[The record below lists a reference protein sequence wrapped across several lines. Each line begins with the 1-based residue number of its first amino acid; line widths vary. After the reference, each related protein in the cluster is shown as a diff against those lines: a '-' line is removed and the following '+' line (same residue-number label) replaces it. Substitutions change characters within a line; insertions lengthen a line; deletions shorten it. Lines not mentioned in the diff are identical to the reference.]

1 MLSNNELVIAVVGSR
16 GQQQMAH
23 RTCPELDRR
32 LVRGFPE
39 APMAVTIPATAVWRG
54 GIEP

>member
-23 RTCPELDRR
+23 RTCPELDCR
-32 LVRGFPE
+32 LVRRFRE

>member
-23 RTCPELDRR
+23 WPCPELDRR
-32 LVRGFPE
+32 PVRRFRE
-39 APMAVTIPATAVWRG
+39 AAMAVTIPATAVWRG